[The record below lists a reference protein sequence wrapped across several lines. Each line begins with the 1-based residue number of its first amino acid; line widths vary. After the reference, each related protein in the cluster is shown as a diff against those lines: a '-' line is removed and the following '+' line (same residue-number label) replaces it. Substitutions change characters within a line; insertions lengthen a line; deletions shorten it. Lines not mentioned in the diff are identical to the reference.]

1 MTQRTINRAAM
12 WSALR
17 RDVNAVKGTS
27 ATSAS
32 EMNRCSSSSQ
42 IAFGYR
48 IGVHADSGMPEIA
61 VVTAVFI
68 LMVIENLAPARRAAA
83 MTSWV

>member
-1 MTQRTINRAAM
+1 M
-12 WSALR
+12 
-17 RDVNAVKGTS
+17 KGTS

-32 EMNRCSSSSQ
+32 EMNRCSSWSQ

-48 IGVHADSGMPEIA
+48 IGVHADCGNPEIA
-61 VVTAVFI
+61 VVTVVFI
-68 LMVIENLAPARRAAA
+68 LIVTENLAPPRRAAA